1 VLPRVLLIIM
11 SFSGGGSNSDES
23 YGPLSVEVIAPALSH
38 RIYVLIGFAWPA
50 YGFLFLNM
58 LCSNG
63 WFALGFSIV
72 WLFPL
77 ICLIAL
83 LLGHATAIALES
95 RWMTSG
101 LYYFRRGMPLLF
113 YRRFALVQATASGAG
128 ADALDRGHHA
138 IIFGA
143 KRILL
148 SAADELHLTFLG
160 ALEIRSYAAS
170 GKVMAAVAK
179 DSDAPLNKADLLAR
193 VPIGAL
199 TLSDQKRL
207 VEIFRAGR
215 PGLTVNKRLDDRL
228 NSPIVKGQALISS
241 LGAIIL
247 LYALFDVS
255 YATFTWLEMLKDYY
269 GSQLCLSHPEKAQLF
284 LGAAGAKQPKEIAL
298 DLYDRAEQLR
308 THPFALSWAYRALF
322 TNGNSAADLLS
333 IRAETL
339 YRFGRKDEAIAVLQE
354 ALRSKPSGYKVQL
367 QLARMLA
374 EGGNRDQA
382 RQILEK
388 VLEKH
393 KDLLLPRVYNYALI
407 ARDAKAADALYKKY
421 LAELDDQ
428 VFGEEPGWPPTVE
441 KPLMEMWR
449 RDDLEFLVHLLAPSD
464 KK

>member
-1 VLPRVLLIIM
+1 M
-11 SFSGGGSNSDES
+11 SFSDGGSKGDEDL
-23 YGPLSVEVIAPALSH
+23 GPLSREVLAPALSH

-50 YGFLFLNM
+50 YGFLFLIM

-77 ICLIAL
+77 ICFIAL
-83 LLGHATAIALES
+83 LLGHATAMILES
-95 RWMTSG
+95 RWMTSA

-113 YRRFALVQATASGAG
+113 YRRFALVQTTTSGAG
-128 ADALDRGHHA
+128 SDPLDRGRPA

-148 SAADELHLTFLG
+148 SAADELYLTFLG
-160 ALEIRSYAAS
+160 ALEIRSYTAS
-170 GKVMAAVAK
+170 GKVIAAGAK
-179 DSDAPLNKADLLAR
+179 VGDAPLNKADLLAR

-199 TLSDQKRL
+199 TMSDQKRL

-228 NSPIVKGQALISS
+228 NSPIVKGQAFISS

-255 YATFTWLEMLKDYY
+255 YATFTWLEMLRDYY
-269 GSQLCLSHPEKAQLF
+269 GSQLCLLHPEKAQLF
-284 LGAAGAKQPKEIAL
+284 LGASGAKQEKEIAR
-298 DLYDRAEQLR
+298 DLYDRAEQMR

-322 TNGNSAADLLS
+322 ANGNSAAELLA
-333 IRAETL
+333 IKAETL
-339 YRFGRKDEAIAVLQE
+339 YRFGRKDEAIAVLQD
-354 ALRSKPSGYKVQL
+354 ALLLKPSGYKVQL

-374 EGGNRDQA
+374 EGGRRDLA

-388 VLEKH
+388 VLERH
-393 KDLLLPRVYNYALI
+393 KDVLLPRVYIYALL
-407 ARDAKAADALYKKY
+407 AGDAKAADALYKKY

-441 KPLMEMWR
+441 KPLLEMWR
-449 RDDLEFLVHLLAPSD
+449 RDDLEFLVHLLAPTD